1 MFCSRHGR
9 VPRQPTAFQ
18 RLVVIVTALVLA
30 TSACGTSGQESDEK
44 QLVVA
49 SWGGAWTEYANKY
62 FFEPFTKDTGI
73 KVVVD
78 TPGGG
83 FAAQVRAQQQA
94 GSVKWDILDGPGSD
108 ASALALVAGY
118 GAKYPTSLVNKL
130 KPLVRPGMLRPTP
143 SNVYWLMYG
152 QTSIVLACNPDMV
165 KRCPKTPAQFW
176 DVKQFP
182 GTRGIAGY
190 NAYEP
195 MAYALMA
202 DGVAPDKLFPMDI
215 SRAMAKL
222 RQIKPHVS
230 VWPNSPSECQQVLAD
245 KEVGMAYCPNGRA
258 FVVKQEV
265 LPKLQI
271 SWNGAVNADEGWIVL
286 KDAPH
291 RSAAFKFVEWFAE
304 HPKAQ
309 VQWTNKLSYM
319 TPTNKLSSLVSP
331 KVAPFLYT
339 AHKDDNVAQLDG
351 VSIAENLDPIAQAWK
366 GFRTG

>member
-1 MFCSRHGR
+1 M
-9 VPRQPTAFQ
+9 A
-18 RLVVIVTALVLA
+18 IVAALGLA
-30 TSACGTSGQESDEK
+30 TSACGASSGQGDD
-44 QLVVA
+44 QNQVVIA
-49 SWGGAWTEYANKY
+49 SWGGAWTDYAKQY

-83 FAAQVRAQQQA
+83 FAAQVRSQQQA

-118 GAKYPTSLVNKL
+118 GAKYPDSLVQKL
-130 KPLVRPGMLRPTP
+130 EPLVRPGMLRPTP

-152 QTSIVLACNPDMV
+152 QTSTVLACNPDMV
-165 KRCPKTPAQFW
+165 KKCPQTPAQFF
-176 DVKQFP
+176 DTENYP

-190 NAYEP
+190 NPYEP

-202 DGVAPDKLFPMDI
+202 DGVPHDKLFPMDI
-215 SRAMAKL
+215 PRAMAKL

-258 FVVKQEV
+258 YVVKQQV
-265 LPKLQI
+265 LPNLQI
-271 SWNGAVNADEGWIVL
+271 SWDGAVNADEGWVVL

-304 HPKAQ
+304 HPEAQ
-309 VQWTNKLSYM
+309 VQWTNALSYM
-319 TPTNKLSSLVSP
+319 TPTNEVSRLVSP

-339 AHKDDNVAQLDG
+339 AHEHDNVAQLDG
-351 VSIAENLDPIAQAWK
+351 VWIAKNLDPIAKAWK
-366 GFRTG
+366 GFTTG